1 MYIYSQQPHLA
12 VGCFEKVLQAY
23 PDNYET
29 LKILG
34 SLYASASDE
43 PTIEKAIRY
52 LRRVTELN
60 STNYKAW
67 MELSQLLETTD
78 QPEAL
83 AGYERYVSC
92 THTRAERRRAR
103 EQDTQD
109 RILISG
115 VVLVLL
121 SYSSNS
127 KSKFLHRYGIILEC
141 YGMR

>member
-92 THTRAERRRAR
+92 THARAR
-103 EQDTQD
+103 REGERENKTGKTD
-109 RILISG
+109 
-115 VVLVLL
+115 
-121 SYSSNS
+121 
-127 KSKFLHRYGIILEC
+127 F
-141 YGMR
+141 